1 MSTKFYSHVLTLWF
15 FCNRYL
21 EQCTLSLFSL
31 LKCDELDAF
40 IIARQDTDKPEF
52 SAKSKI
58 PKKGTIREAEQGE
71 RNKIQIAFNCRML
84 KNVLV
89 DTMPFDINTINGD
102 VVGSGI
108 DQLGIVTISLGQ
120 ANQERVL
127 PPHLLSD
134 TNWVTLAIDLLDLK
148 NMNVTSTI
156 TDKQKDKEDHLMKI
170 LQDRFQQH
178 LMA

>member
-1 MSTKFYSHVLTLWF
+1 M
-15 FCNRYL
+15 
-21 EQCTLSLFSL
+21 FSL

-40 IIARQDTDKPEF
+40 IIAPQDTEKPEF
-52 SAKSKI
+52 SAQSKI
-58 PKKGTIREAEQGE
+58 PKKETIREAKQGE
-71 RNKIQIAFNCRML
+71 RINIRITFDCRML

-89 DTMPFDINTINGD
+89 DTMLFDINTINGD
-102 VVGSGI
+102 VDGSGI
-108 DQLGIVTISLGQ
+108 DQLGIVTISLGL

-127 PPHLLSD
+127 PSHLLSD
-134 TNWVTLAIDLLDLK
+134 TNWVTLAIGLLDLE

-156 TDKQKDKEDHLMKI
+156 TDKQKDKADHLMKI